1 MMSYYIFTVS
11 QPKVEKEH
19 RVLLVSLDEA
29 LDRGSLLAL
38 TVQITRNG
46 GKKDQF

>member
-1 MMSYYIFTVS
+1 MMSYILTVS
-11 QPKVEKEH
+11 QPKVQIKL